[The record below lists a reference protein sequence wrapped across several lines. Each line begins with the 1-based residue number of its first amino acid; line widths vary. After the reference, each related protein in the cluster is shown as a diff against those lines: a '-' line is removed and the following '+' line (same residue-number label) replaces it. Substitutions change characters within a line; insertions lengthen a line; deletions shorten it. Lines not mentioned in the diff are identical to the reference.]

1 MEETH
6 NQRFKIRQIK
16 EPDYYG
22 GYLNVLSDGF
32 QLDPSSINVMD
43 FQFFLSSQKGIIFVI
58 EDTEK
63 SLGYGYT
70 NYIIASATVFVEQ
83 KLIHNMGKVGHI
95 EDVVVSSDYRG
106 HGLGKLIVNKC
117 IDYAKSQRCYKCILD
132 CAEENVEFYK
142 KCNSDFQEKGIEMAL
157 YF

>member
-1 MEETH
+1 MEEAH
-6 NQRFKIRQIK
+6 NERFKIRRIK
-16 EPDYYG
+16 DLDYYG
-22 GYLNVLSDGF
+22 GYLNVLSNGF
-32 QLDPSSINVMD
+32 QLDPSCISVTD
-43 FQFFLSSQKGIIFVI
+43 FRFFLSSQKGVIFVI

-70 NYIIASATVFVEQ
+70 DYIVASATVFVEQ

-117 IDYAKSQRCYKCILD
+117 LDYSKSQGCYKCILD
-132 CAEENVEFYK
+132 CAEENIEFYK
-142 KCNSDFQEKGIEMAL
+142 KCNSGFQIKGVEMAL
-157 YF
+157 YY

>member
-1 MEETH
+1 MESIH
-6 NQRFKIRQIK
+6 NERFKIRQIK
-16 EPDYYG
+16 DLDYYG
-22 GYLNVLSDGF
+22 GYLNVLSNGF
-32 QLDPSSINVMD
+32 QLDPSSISVTD
-43 FQFFLSSQKGIIFVI
+43 FRFFLLSQKGLIFVI

-63 SLGYGYT
+63 SLDSGCT
-70 NYIIASATVFVEQ
+70 NYIVASATVFVEQ

-117 IDYAKSQRCYKCILD
+117 IDYARSQGCYKCILD

-142 KCNSDFQEKGIEMAL
+142 KCNGDFQVKGVEMAL
-157 YF
+157 YY